1 MGKMQKSSKQRYF
14 RYIRPAQETQQQQQ
28 QLQQQQRQQ
37 LPPQND
43 LLIRSLNVAAKLFT
57 AGAEAVAL
65 QGEAEEQLQEQQLRH
80 QQEQD
85 GLNREIT
92 RLTREIQSVEAA
104 LTFLQQNHDR
114 AQRRHIMRDNRRIA
128 QIAEIQG
135 RLFELQDENQRL
147 QRRTR
152 GRGRGRRNF

>member
-28 QLQQQQRQQ
+28 QLQQQQQQ
-37 LPPQND
+37 QPPPQND
-43 LLIRSLNVAAKLFT
+43 LLIRSLNVAAELFT

-85 GLNREIT
+85 RLNRK
-92 RLTREIQSVEAA
+92 SCV
-104 LTFLQQNHDR
+104 LQGKFSLLKRNSPSCNK
-114 AQRRHIMRDNRRIA
+114 IMIGPKEGILCGIIDGSLR
-128 QIAEIQG
+128 
-135 RLFELQDENQRL
+135 
-147 QRRTR
+147 
-152 GRGRGRRNF
+152 

>member
-43 LLIRSLNVAAKLFT
+43 LLIRSLNVAAELFT
-57 AGAEAVAL
+57 AGVEAVAL

-85 GLNREIT
+85 GLNREIM
-92 RLTREIQSVEAA
+92 RLTREIQSVEAE
-104 LTFLQQNHDR
+104 LTFLQQIIIR
-114 AQRRHIMRDNRRIA
+114 LKKGILCRI
-128 QIAEIQG
+128 IDG
-135 RLFELQDENQRL
+135 SLR
-147 QRRTR
+147 
-152 GRGRGRRNF
+152 

>member
-28 QLQQQQRQQ
+28 QLQQQQQQQ

-43 LLIRSLNVAAKLFT
+43 LLIRSLNVAAELFT

-92 RLTREIQSVEAA
+92 HLTREIQSVEAA

-147 QRRTR
+147 RRRMR

>member
-1 MGKMQKSSKQRYF
+1 MEKAQKSSKQRYF

-28 QLQQQQRQQ
+28 QLQQQQQQQ

-43 LLIRSLNVAAKLFT
+43 LLIRSLNVAAELFT

-114 AQRRHIMRDNRRIA
+114 A
-128 QIAEIQG
+128 
-135 RLFELQDENQRL
+135 
-147 QRRTR
+147 
-152 GRGRGRRNF
+152 